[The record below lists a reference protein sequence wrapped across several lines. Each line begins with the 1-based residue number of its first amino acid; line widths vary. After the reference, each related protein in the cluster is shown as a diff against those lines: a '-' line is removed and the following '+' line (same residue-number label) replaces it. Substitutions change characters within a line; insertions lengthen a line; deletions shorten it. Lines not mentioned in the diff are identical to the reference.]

1 MGFKILKEH
10 NLGPQHALGRLSEA
24 PPPIPLGTPQYSS
37 QYYSPG
43 LVPNSPPRGPA
54 APAAP
59 RPPGHPAL
67 ATSFRLRTIRAPGP
81 EPRTLSMRCLYP
93 LWPIRCQSRLLK
105 THLPPPERARH
116 KMRGFYFPA
125 LANTPVPENK
135 KTSLLGLC
143 SAVKRNVEGSDDT
156 FPGATQWPVHA
167 GETPGH

>member
-10 NLGPQHALGRLSEA
+10 NLGPQHALGRLSQA
-24 PPPIPLGTPQYSS
+24 PPPSPSAHPSILVSIIVRGSS
-37 QYYSPG
+37 QTPH
-43 LVPNSPPRGPA
+43 PAAPRPRGPRGPRGPTA
-54 APAAP
+54 T

-135 KTSLLGLC
+135 KLRFWVCAL
-143 SAVKRNVEGSDDT
+143 
-156 FPGATQWPVHA
+156 Q
-167 GETPGH
+167 